1 MKTVTETSN
10 LNSLSGGTKTCS
22 NCHTEK
28 SVSEFDKNK
37 SKRDGCD
44 SRCKKCVSIAKGKS
58 YKKNKKN
65 EKERAKFK
73 STITGQTTDIF
84 FQDFAQSIGMAI
96 KEYLDG
102 TETNFNE

>member
-10 LNSLSGGTKTCS
+10 QNILSGGTKTCS

-58 YKKNKKN
+58 YKKNKKI

-73 STITGQTTDIF
+73 SIVTGQTTDIF
-84 FQDFAQSIGMAI
+84 IQDIAQSLGSAI

-102 TETNFNE
+102 TETNFTK